1 MWVLAL
7 VLVTLYVETTQ
18 VGAVY
23 PAAVAALSSVPPIV
37 AKPVTPKEIAA
48 LAP

>member
-18 VGAVY
+18 VGAEY
-23 PAAVAALSSVPPIV
+23 PAAVDVVSATPPIV
-37 AKPVTPKEIAA
+37 AKPVTPKVMAA
-48 LAP
+48 VAP